1 MRRRLSALVAMAVM
15 LAMASPA
22 FADPGNGKGFGQ
34 GQGGGDIAHSDN
46 GKKIANGGGRNNN
59 PHNGCQVLC

>member
-1 MRRRLSALVAMAVM
+1 VVAMAVI

-46 GKKIANGGGRNNN
+46 DKKIANGGARNNN
-59 PHNGCQVLC
+59 PHNGGCQFVC